1 MRRTS
6 LRCAGDAL
14 TGAGRHAP
22 FSLLPEILR
31 AFWFRLMTPLRIFR
45 RRNWFYRRLLKG
57 KLPDRI
63 AFYPYDALP
72 RQLESADAMMRG
84 RFRFAGETVDVA
96 DKSVF
101 DVPAPSRAWQIEL
114 NDFAWLQ
121 PLSSA
126 GGDASRKLATAL
138 IAQWVRRNNRYSE
151 PAMSP
156 QVMARRLAHV
166 FAHSR
171 FVLTNSDMMWR
182 SKLFVS
188 LREQARLL
196 TRIGEEAPDGL
207 PRLEAAAVVALS
219 GACLED
225 NPRRLDAG
233 LLRLEEELARQIL
246 PDGGHVSRSPEQLA
260 HAYRLVVMVMD
271 ALTAIERPVPQ
282 PVRSAHD
289 RMAPMLRFFRHG
301 DGALALFNGGSESD
315 ARMIA
320 ALLARDEVR
329 GQPFA
334 HAPHSGYQ
342 RIAAARTLA
351 ILDCGKAA
359 EGVHANTAHAGCLSF
374 EFSHGQQRIV
384 VNCGT
389 AGVNHRGWDTALRAT
404 AAHSTVTLND
414 TSYAGVMTEGIARDL
429 IGPRLV
435 GTDFAVET
443 SRRETPQGAVVEA
456 RHDGYVHDFG
466 ITHERTLSL
475 SPNGLTLNGADRLV
489 PKPSAR
495 HAQGHVPFAV
505 RFHIHPDVRMS
516 HSQGGGIILKLPNG
530 EGWRFRCGGGN
541 AAIEESVYLG
551 TAQVR
556 KCEQLVISGTVQN
569 EPAEI
574 GWIFEQINVA

>member
-1 MRRTS
+1 
-6 LRCAGDAL
+6 L
-14 TGAGRHAP
+14 TGAAQTRRHAP
-22 FSLLPEILR
+22 LKFLPEILR
-31 AFWFRLMTPLRIFR
+31 ALWFRLMTPLRILR
-45 RRNWFYRRLLKG
+45 RRNWFYRRLLTG

-101 DVPAPSRAWQIEL
+101 DVPAPSRAWAIEL
-114 NDFAWLQ
+114 NDFAWLP

-126 GGDASRKLATAL
+126 GGDAARKLATAL
-138 IAQWVRRNNRYSE
+138 IAQWVRRNARYSE
-151 PAMSP
+151 PAMTP
-156 QVMARRLAHV
+156 QVMARRLAHI

-188 LREQARLL
+188 LREQVRLL
-196 TRIGEEAPDGL
+196 ARIGDEAPDGL
-207 PRLEAAAVVALS
+207 PRLEAAAVLALS

-225 NPRRLDAG
+225 NPKRLDVG
-233 LLRLEEELARQIL
+233 LTRLQDELARQIL

-271 ALTAIERPVPQ
+271 ALTAVERPVPQ
-282 PVRSAHD
+282 PIRSAHD

-301 DGALALFNGGSESD
+301 DGALALFNGGTESD

-351 ILDCGKAA
+351 VLDCGKAA
-359 EGVHANTAHAGCLSF
+359 GGVHANTAHAGCLSF
-374 EFSHGQQRIV
+374 ELSHGQQRIV
-384 VNCGT
+384 VNCG
-389 AGVNHRGWDTALRAT
+389 AGGIHHPKWDTALRAT
-404 AAHSTVTLND
+404 AAHSTITLDD
-414 TSYAGVMTEGIARDL
+414 TSYAGVMAEGFARDL
-429 IGPRLV
+429 IGPRLL
-435 GTDFAVET
+435 GADFAVET

-456 RHDGYVHDFG
+456 RHEGYVHDFG
-466 ITHERTLSL
+466 IVHERTLSL
-475 SPNGLTLNGADRLV
+475 SPNGLSLNGADRLV
-489 PKPSAR
+489 PKPQAKR
-495 HAQGHVPFAV
+495 PRDGVPFAA
-505 RFHIHPDVRMS
+505 RFHIHPDVRLS
-516 HSQGGGIILKLPNG
+516 HSQGGGVILKLPNG
-530 EGWRFRCGGGN
+530 EGWRFRCGGGTV
-541 AAIEESVYLG
+541 AIEESVYLG
-551 TAQVR
+551 AAQVR
-556 KCEQLVISGTVQN
+556 KCEQLVVSGVVLN
-569 EPAEI
+569 DIVEI
-574 GWIFEQINVA
+574 GWVFEQINTA